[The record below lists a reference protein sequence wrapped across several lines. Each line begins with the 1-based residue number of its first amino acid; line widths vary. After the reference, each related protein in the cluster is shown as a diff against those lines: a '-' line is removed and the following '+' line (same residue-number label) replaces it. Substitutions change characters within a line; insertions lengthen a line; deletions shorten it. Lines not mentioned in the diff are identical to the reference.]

1 LEAPL
6 NLKRRSAL
14 LLAVCSAL
22 LLAAC
27 TGVVVHETRSE
38 YSRIR
43 VVDHGSQRALYFVG
57 DADLDVVETLID
69 LRQPHVLQHAY
80 SRTAMAGLL
89 YRPEPSSCLLIGL
102 GGGAIVRFLNHH
114 WPALALDVVEID
126 PEVVRV
132 AREYF
137 GTVESPGT
145 RIHVAD
151 GREFLERSTARYD
164 LILIDAHLH
173 PDARTDSTGHPL
185 SLRSDS
191 FYRSVQDRLAPGGV
205 VMFNMIAGRDSAS
218 YLESLRG
225 AFPAVDVYRP
235 AGTGNMIVFASP
247 RDPLASEAEL
257 RARARALDRRGGFGF
272 AFADLPGALTPSRAP
287 DGSSR

>member
-1 LEAPL
+1 MLL
-6 NLKRRSAL
+6 NIRCRCAT
-14 LLAVCSAL
+14 LLAICSAL
-22 LLAAC
+22 LAAC
-27 TGVVVHETRSE
+27 AGVVVHESRSE

-43 VVDHGSQRALYFVG
+43 VVDFGSQRALYFVG
-57 DADLDVVETLID
+57 DADVDVVETLID
-69 LRQPHVLQHAY
+69 LREPHVLQHAY
-80 SRTAMAGLL
+80 SRAVMAGLL
-89 YRPEPSSCLLIGL
+89 YRPGPSSCLLIGL

-114 WPALALDVVEID
+114 WPELRLDVVEID

-151 GREFLERSTARYD
+151 GREFLERSSARYD

-185 SLRSDS
+185 SLRSEP
-191 FYRSVQDRLAPGGV
+191 FYRSVRDRLAPGGV
-205 VMFNMIAGRDSAS
+205 VMFNMIAGRDSGS

-225 AFPAVDVYRP
+225 AFPAVDVFRP
-235 AGTGNMIVFASP
+235 AGTGNLIVFASP
-247 RDPLASEAEL
+247 RGPLAGEAEL
-257 RARARALDRRGGFGF
+257 RARAKALDQRGGFGF
-272 AFADLPGALTPSRAP
+272 AFADLLGALTPSRAP
-287 DGSSR
+287 DPSSR